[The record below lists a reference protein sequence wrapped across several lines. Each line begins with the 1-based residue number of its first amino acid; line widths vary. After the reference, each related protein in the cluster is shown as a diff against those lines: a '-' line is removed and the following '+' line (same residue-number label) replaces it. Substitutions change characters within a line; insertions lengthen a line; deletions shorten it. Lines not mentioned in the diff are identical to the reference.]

1 MALRALKEFI
11 ASLKPASGWQVAVI
25 IVVMLLPLPLYIVL
39 PVGTIVPLMRCLLKY
54 LDAKQDA
61 GRAIRQQNVG

>member
-11 ASLKPASGWQVAVI
+11 ASSKPASGWQAAVI
-25 IVVMLLPLPLYIVL
+25 IVVMLLPLPLYILL
-39 PVGTIVPLMRCLLKY
+39 PVGTVVLLMRCLLKY
-54 LDAKQDA
+54 LDTKQDV

>member
-11 ASLKPASGWQVAVI
+11 ASSKPATGWQAAVI
-25 IVVMLLPLPLYIVL
+25 IVVMLLPLPLYILL
-39 PVGTIVPLMRCLLKY
+39 PVGTVVLLMRCLLKY
-54 LDAKQDA
+54 LDAKQDV